1 MSTTVV
7 LGFTGDVCLA
17 GAVQDA
23 AERDD
28 RGFLFADVV
37 SELHS
42 VDLLIGNLECCL
54 VDERCTAEERRAA
67 MAVPAY
73 LAATLAQ
80 AGFHAMSLANNHIMD
95 AGVGGLRATREQ
107 LARLGITCFGA
118 GTDIAAAES
127 PVVIERRGCR
137 VALIGAS
144 DFSKSQARGGGAGTA
159 PMDFRRLAGLVRRTR
174 DEADLVV
181 VSLHAD
187 LEFSDCPSPR
197 RIHLSRRLVD
207 QGASIIV
214 QHHPHVPQGV
224 EEYNGGL
231 IAYSLGNFVFQV
243 SGNSYLDTRPGTSDG
258 LVLKV
263 YASFTTTT
271 TTPTLRWE
279 CLPTVIGV
287 DHRPMLSA
295 GALRER
301 QLRRLSY
308 LSACLRDSSTVR
320 RLWRRRCA
328 VETFDIAHQ
337 LAHALRTR
345 QWRTIHGELNR
356 VITRPEER
364 RWLMGLLSLGSI

>member
-1 MSTTVV
+1 MSDTVV

-17 GAVQDA
+17 GAVREA
-23 AERDD
+23 AERTD
-28 RGFLFADVV
+28 RGSLFADVAP
-37 SELHS
+37 ELHS

-67 MAVPAY
+67 MAVPAS
-73 LAATLAQ
+73 LATTLVQ

-127 PVVIERRGCR
+127 AAVVDCHGRR
-137 VALIGAS
+137 VALLGAS
-144 DFSKSQARGGGAGTA
+144 DFSMSQARGGGAGTA
-159 PMDFRRLAGLVRRTR
+159 PMDVRRLAELVRRTR

-187 LEFSDCPSPR
+187 LEFSDCPSPHR
-197 RIHLSRRLVD
+197 MHLSRRLVD
-207 QGASIIV
+207 QGASIVV

-231 IAYSLGNFVFQV
+231 IAYSLGNFVFEV

-263 YASFTTTT
+263 YASFTTS
-271 TTPTLRWE
+271 TPTLRWE
-279 CLPTVIGV
+279 CVPTVIGV
-287 DHRPMLSA
+287 DHRPMLST
-295 GALRER
+295 GAVRER

-308 LSACLRDSSTVR
+308 LSACLRDASTVR

-328 VETFDIAHQ
+328 VETFDTAHQ
-337 LAHALRTR
+337 LAHALRRR
-345 QWRTIHGELNR
+345 QWRAIRGELNR

-364 RWLMGLLSLGSI
+364 RWLRGLLSLGSI